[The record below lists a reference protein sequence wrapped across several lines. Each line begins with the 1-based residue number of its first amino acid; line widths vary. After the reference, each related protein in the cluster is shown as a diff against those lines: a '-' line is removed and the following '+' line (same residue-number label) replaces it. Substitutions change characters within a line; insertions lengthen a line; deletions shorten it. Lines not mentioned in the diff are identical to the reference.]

1 MYEETK
7 MDLGSLLGLAIIL
20 YGLCLMYANVP
31 DFVNNSIILSTEILF
46 KSGILKLLKSS
57 PILSIITFKIFLFSP
72 LTICLIF
79 PLTGETILI
88 FSSFLSKKTGSPF
101 LTKSPSLTSIRGTK
115 AKKSS
120 GFRA

>member
-31 DFVNNSIILSTEILF
+31 DFVNSSIILSTEILF
-46 KSGILKLLKSS
+46 KSGISKFLTSS
-57 PILSIITFKIFLFSP
+57 PLLSIITCKIFLFSP

-79 PLTGETILI
+79 PLTGETILM
-88 FSSFLSKKTGSPF
+88 FSSFLSKPCEFS
-101 LTKSPSLTSIRGTK
+101 
-115 AKKSS
+115 KKLQTLQTLLIDNS
-120 GFRA
+120 RTNKRNLLKI

>member
-31 DFVNNSIILSTEILF
+31 DFINSSIILSTEILF
-46 KSGILKLLKSS
+46 KSGISKFLTSS
-57 PILSIITFKIFLFSP
+57 PLLSIITFKIFLFSP

-88 FSSFLSKKTGSPF
+88 FSSFLSKNTGSPF

-115 AKKSS
+115 EKKSS